1 MMSMWQ
7 FVSILVPIFGILVA
21 VIIALIK
28 FSRNTVTKEDLNNSL
43 ESLRSEVNTR
53 FDEIDRRFAE
63 AAADRKRIEE
73 TAALDREK
81 IRDEARTERQDIR
94 DEARTERQDI
104 RVEARAERQKIN
116 TEIVRQNQNYIDHLA
131 YHNVK
136 PTLVP
141 DEDDD

>member
-1 MMSMWQ
+1 M
-7 FVSILVPIFGILVA
+7 
-21 VIIALIK
+21 
-28 FSRNTVTKEDLNNSL
+28 TKEDLNNSL
-43 ESLRSEVNTR
+43 ESLRSEVNMR

-81 IRDEARTERQDIR
+81 IRDEVSNGFAAAAIDREKIR
-94 DEARTERQDI
+94 DEARDERQDI
-104 RVEARAERQKIN
+104 RVEARNERQDIRVEARDERQKIN